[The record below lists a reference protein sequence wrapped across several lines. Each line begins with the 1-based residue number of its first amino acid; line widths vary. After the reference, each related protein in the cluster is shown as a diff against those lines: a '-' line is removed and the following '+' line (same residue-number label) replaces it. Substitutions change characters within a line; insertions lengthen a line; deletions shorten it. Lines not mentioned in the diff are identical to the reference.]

1 MTEGEIVSAVIG
13 AAALT
18 FAVLAWL
25 AARKSNHLA
34 TERSDVRWEVR
45 RADRGSFTV
54 ANVGKDSA
62 YEVTVE
68 AWDRHD
74 IATET
79 SKRIDS
85 MDSVGFVL
93 PTRQRR
99 GPDPTDVPKPI
110 APEPPRA
117 ASVELLPEGLKQRV
131 TAERT
136 FVRQVWEAGQ
146 ESYQRMV
153 REAEEE
159 QVQVRVLWRSKGG
172 RWSEWT
178 DFTG

>member
-34 TERSDVRWEVR
+34 MERSDVRWEVR

-54 ANVGKDSA
+54 ANVGKDPA
-62 YEVTVE
+62 YEMTVE

-79 SKRIDS
+79 AERIDS

-99 GPDPTDVPKPI
+99 GPDPTDVPTPI
-110 APEPPRA
+110 SPEPPREA
-117 ASVELLPEGLKQRV
+117 PSGLLPNGFA
-131 TAERT
+131 AERT
-136 FVRQVWEAGQ
+136 LMRKVSEAGQ
-146 ESYQRMV
+146 ESYERMV
-153 REAEEE
+153 RQTEQQ
-159 QVQVRVLWRSKGG
+159 QVQVRVLWRSRGG